1 MGEFCSR
8 SMAIRELDRFLVL
21 VTIRTPSD
29 AEWERYL
36 QLYEFPETRAKRVLV
51 YASASPTA
59 SQRMRL
65 RAAEG
70 EYPPRKAVMACTKEA
85 RVAAVAASWFNSQLR
100 LFSAADVDPALDYI
114 GAIGSER
121 TLVLRT
127 LDDLRR
133 ELSMPRSTRAI

>member
-1 MGEFCSR
+1 
-8 SMAIRELDRFLVL
+8 MAIRELDRFIVV

-29 AEWERYL
+29 AEWDRYL
-36 QLYEFPETRAKRVLV
+36 QLYEFPEARAKRVLV
-51 YASASPTA
+51 FASASPSA

-70 EYPPRKAVMACTKEA
+70 EYPPRKAVLACTKEA
-85 RVAAVAASWFNSQLR
+85 RVAGVAASWFNSQLR
-100 LFSAADVDPALDYI
+100 LFSATDIEPALDYI
-114 GAIGSER
+114 GASSSER
-121 TLVLRT
+121 SQLRRT